1 MPLLDLHHV
10 AIKSKD
16 LEKTVAF
23 YTDVLGM
30 EQVERPDFPFPGA
43 WLQMGD
49 TMFHIYGGG
58 AAKTH
63 NGNYK
68 YSQRASPVDH
78 IALRAKG
85 FDEMK
90 KLLIKKRCEW
100 RQMNIPDFKLWQLF
114 VLDPSGVVIELNFEV
129 DKEPKGSKGPTKRKL
144 YEFGRFRAAA

>member
-43 WLQMGD
+43 WLQMGE

-129 DKEPKGSKGPTKRKL
+129 DMEPKGSKGPTKRKL